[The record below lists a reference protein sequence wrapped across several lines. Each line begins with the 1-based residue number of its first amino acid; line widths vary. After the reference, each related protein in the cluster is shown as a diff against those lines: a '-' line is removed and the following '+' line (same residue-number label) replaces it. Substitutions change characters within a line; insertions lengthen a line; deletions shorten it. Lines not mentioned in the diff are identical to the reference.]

1 MFLPIP
7 FASSTC
13 EFKDSLPVF
22 GSVKEQRKN
31 ESRFPGSLPELQ
43 LTLFSPGERKGIV
56 ISICKKNE
64 GNSVFYVHLADGGK
78 GFGG

>member
-22 GSVKEQRKN
+22 GSAKEQRKN

-43 LTLFSPGERKGIV
+43 LTFFSPGERKALSYLFV
-56 ISICKKNE
+56 KSE